1 VQAIVWV
8 VEKIIIDLTPFLI
21 HIREA
26 CKGKLDLTRVNTLP
40 KGIPYGKIV
49 TIPRDGKIINTQ
61 ILRINAKC
69 TKAQIRE
76 RNKLTSEI
84 KKVLNPLEIVF
95 STITV
100 ILPSLDSICK
110 SLNQQ
115 VYKASKIIIKNKK
128 VKTTKRITSG
138 QRT

>member
-1 VQAIVWV
+1 MITKTSLKHLKV
-8 VEKIIIDLTPFLI
+8 KLN
-21 HIREA
+21 IREA

-110 SLNQQ
+110 CSTN
-115 VYKASKIIIKNKK
+115 
-128 VKTTKRITSG
+128 
-138 QRT
+138 